1 MSKNSKTIPEW
12 VIRDEDKKTFLGRF
26 NMALSGC
33 NKSYKELMGFN
44 DLELP
49 RDPKALSEDDVNKH
63 IDERINELTRTKIL
77 THETKERVKKEWEE
91 IRSKAIGCILKIHQF
106 SELYPDAELNLND
119 DSVVCCNTEM
129 LLYERC
135 KVKTP
140 EIVFRHFDLIK
151 KVEEAIKDLQEF
163 EYKNDY
169 PTGDLMNVDMDIKM
183 AQNPQWLIEN
193 WLHQTERKKFFEK
206 HSNMVAS
213 MEMQERKE
221 RAMNEARLK
230 EKSEQYQR
238 EHPDDYTLSHK
249 SPQPAN
255 NEYSQG
261 TVSIL

>member
-49 RDPKALSEDDVNKH
+49 RDPKALNEDDVNKY

-77 THETKERVKKEWEE
+77 THEAKERVKKEWEE

-106 SELYPDAELNLND
+106 SELYPDAELYLNG
-119 DSVVCCNTEM
+119 DSVICNNTDT
-129 LLYERC
+129 LIFERC
-135 KVKTP
+135 KMKTP
-140 EIVFRHFDLIK
+140 ENVFIHFALIS
-151 KVEEAIKDLQEF
+151 KVEAAIKELQDF
-163 EYKNDY
+163 ERKEDY

-193 WLHQTERKKFFEK
+193 WLHQTDRKKFFEK

>member
-49 RDPKALSEDDVNKH
+49 RDPKSLSEDDVNKY
-63 IDERINELTRTKIL
+63 IDERINEVSGTRIL
-77 THETKERVKKEWEE
+77 THESKERVKKEWED
-91 IRSKAIGCILKIHQF
+91 IRSKAIGCIRKIAQF
-106 SELYPDAELNLND
+106 CESYPDAELYLNG
-119 DSVVCCNTEM
+119 DSVICNNTDT
-129 LLYERC
+129 LIYERC

-140 EIVFRHFDLIK
+140 EVVFRHFELIK
-151 KVEEAIKDLQEF
+151 KVEAAIKELQDF
-163 EYKNDY
+163 ENENDY
-169 PTGDLMNVDMDIKM
+169 PTGDLMNVGMDMKM
-183 AQNPQWLIEN
+183 AKNPYWLIEN
-193 WLHQTERKKFFEK
+193 WFHQTERKKFFEK

-221 RAMNEARLK
+221 RAIKEARLK
-230 EKSEQYQR
+230 EKSEQYQQ

-249 SPQPAN
+249 NPQPTN
-255 NEYSQG
+255 DESTQG
-261 TVSIL
+261 TITIM

>member
-49 RDPKALSEDDVNKH
+49 RDPKALNEDDVNKY

-77 THETKERVKKEWEE
+77 THEAKERVKKEWEE

-106 SELYPDAELNLND
+106 SELYPDAELYLNG
-119 DSVVCCNTEM
+119 DSVICNNTDT
-129 LLYERC
+129 LIFERC
-135 KVKTP
+135 KMKTP
-140 EIVFRHFDLIK
+140 ENVFIHFALIS
-151 KVEEAIKDLQEF
+151 KVEAAIKELQDF
-163 EYKNDY
+163 ERKEDY

-193 WLHQTERKKFFEK
+193 WLHQTDRKKFFEK

-261 TVSIL
+261 TVSLL